1 MSVYDLPVEVQ
12 REFLALKKDAADPAA
27 LRRHLQ
33 QGWDSFHQLYGR
45 DLAKVRAA
53 FEHRGVTRGGPVL
66 ARALWMKAEVL
77 FHVDFRCKAYD
88 LLLEAHQMAP
98 EDPDILGSLIRVELT
113 HGRLRDAAL
122 HLFTA
127 RTRNVD
133 VFDRDLLEEDLDRG
147 VREDLENEAWERIN
161 QAEDRVAREGEDP
174 VLLTDLAAEYFYEM
188 LDLEMGEHYLARAE
202 AAGSR
207 DPETAFIGA
216 EIAFEDGRPEKALAR
231 LRQLRLRAPD
241 DPRAPLLTMNVLC
254 SMGRADEAL
263 QILRKV
269 VGAPTKP
276 LRVTC
281 QDTFFQGALNQDEEY
296 HAIWLRLLRRLQV
309 APDGIGYFYS
319 SGTPSTFFKARLEA
333 ARVYH
338 GARLLA
344 LRYSLGDIPEE
355 IEAGFRALLAEAP
368 EYTFLLDEFARYLL
382 LSYPAGTP
390 QVAEAERL
398 ATMAVRLA
406 ELAGEPESRFHA
418 TLAAAQRASASQ
430 A

>member
-1 MSVYDLPVEVQ
+1 MSVYDLPIEVQ
-12 REFLALKKDAADPAA
+12 REFLALKRDAEDPSA

-33 QGWDSFHQLYGR
+33 HGWGPFQQLYGR
-45 DLAKVRAA
+45 DLEKVRVA
-53 FEHRGVTRGGPVL
+53 FERRGVSRGGPVL

-77 FHVDFRCKAYD
+77 FHIDFRCKAYD
-88 LLLEAHQMAP
+88 LLTEAYQMAP
-98 EDPDILGSLIRVELT
+98 EDPDILGALIRVELT

-122 HLFTA
+122 HLFAA

-133 VFDRDLLEEDLDRG
+133 LLDRDLLEEDLERA
-147 VREDLENEAWERIN
+147 VREDVENEAWDRIQ
-161 QAEDRVAREGEDP
+161 QAEDRLARDGEDP
-174 VLLTDLAAEYFYEM
+174 ALLTDLAAEHFYEM
-188 LDLEMGEHYLARAE
+188 LDLETGEAYVARAE

-216 EIAFEDGRPEKALAR
+216 EIAFEAGRPEQAMAR

-241 DPRAPLLTMNVLC
+241 DARGPLLTMNVLC
-254 SMGRADEAL
+254 SQGLYKEAL
-263 QILRKV
+263 EVLRKV
-269 VGAPTKP
+269 VGSKAKP

-281 QDTFFQGALNQDEEY
+281 QDTFFQGNLNQDEEY

-338 GARLLA
+338 AARSLA
-344 LRYSLGDIPEE
+344 LRFTHGDVADD

-368 EYTFLLDEFARYLL
+368 EYTFLLDEFARFLL
-382 LSYPAGTP
+382 LSYPSGTP
-390 QVAEAERL
+390 QVAEAEQL
-398 ATMAVRLA
+398 ATLAVRLA

-418 TLAAAQRASASQ
+418 TLAAAQRACAQ
-430 A
+430 

>member
-1 MSVYDLPVEVQ
+1 MPVYDLPVEVQ
-12 REFLALKKDAADPAA
+12 REFLALKRDAADPTA

-33 QGWDSFHQLYGR
+33 QGWGSFQELYGR
-45 DLAKVRAA
+45 GLGKVRAA
-53 FEHRGVTRGGPVL
+53 FERRGVSRGGPVL

-77 FHVDFRCKAYD
+77 VHVDFRCQAYS
-88 LLLEAHQMAP
+88 LLTEAHQMAP
-98 EDPDILGSLIRVELT
+98 DDPDILGSLIRVELT

-127 RTRNVD
+127 RSRGVD
-133 VFDRDLLEEDLDRG
+133 VLDRDLLEDDLERA
-147 VREDLENEAWERIN
+147 VREDIENEAWDRI
-161 QAEDRVAREGEDP
+161 QDAEDRLRRDGEDP
-174 VLLTDLAAEYFYEM
+174 ALLTDLAAEHFYEM
-188 LDLEMGEHYLARAE
+188 LDLESGEHFLSRAE

-216 EIAFEDGRPEKALAR
+216 EIAFESGRFDQAMAR

-241 DPRAPLLTMNVLC
+241 DPRAPLLTMNLF
-254 SMGRADEAL
+254 SAQGLYREAL
-263 QILRKV
+263 EVLRKV
-269 VGAPTKP
+269 AGSTTKP
-276 LRVTC
+276 LRLTC
-281 QDTFFQGALNQDEEY
+281 QDTFFQGPLNQDEEY

-319 SGTPSTFFKARLEA
+319 SGTPSNFFEARLEA

-338 GARLLA
+338 AARLLT
-344 LRYSLGDIPEE
+344 LSYSHGDVPAEV
-355 IEAGFRALLAEAP
+355 EAGFRRLLDEAP
-368 EYTFLLDEFARYLL
+368 EYTFLLDEFARFLL

-390 QVAEAERL
+390 QIVEAEQL

-418 TLAAAQRASASQ
+418 TLAAAQRASAQ
-430 A
+430 RA